1 MSPALVDGLFYRTGR
16 AGGRRGPVKIYDGN
30 GRRTWLLTGLWFGSR
45 DRRLGTAARGRSAW
59 LRLHS
64 GRDLAAATVSAR
76 ALCLRAAATTH
87 ATAVTC
93 CDSPSS
99 FSGYLV
105 CAYCV
110 ISVLGVRKVLAN
122 SVGLLIVSQPKRVP
136 ESSEFPFLLRLGH
149 RFFLCHW
156 LEFLGFVAFL

>member
-1 MSPALVDGLFYRTGR
+1 MTVR
-16 AGGRRGPVKIYDGN
+16 
-30 GRRTWLLTGLWFGSR
+30 LLTGLWFGSR
-45 DRRLGTAARGRSAW
+45 DQRLGTAARGRSAG
-59 LRLHS
+59 LRLRS

-76 ALCLRAAATTH
+76 AHCLRAAAATTY

-93 CDSPSS
+93 CNSPSS

-122 SVGLLIVSQPKRVP
+122 SVRLLIVSQPKRVP
-136 ESSEFPFLLRLGH
+136 QSSEFPFLLRLGH
-149 RFFLCHW
+149 RFFLCDW